1 MYLVNE
7 WIVRKLKIFIAMH
20 ATIFIFALIY
30 LSDKTTKNHIAF
42 IRRKR
47 LIQEYCDQM
56 KSENNIHSMK
66 NKISA
71 ERMKIQKNIA
81 GKSATCTIPS
91 APINWRTSFIS
102 DCRVWESM
110 LDFCWNSLIR
120 RRFHRF
126 ASRNVEWISAR
137 STRRCHSIPRQN
149 RGCHSRF
156 SFFFFIFICSFE
168 SSVSF
173 EI

>member
-1 MYLVNE
+1 
-7 WIVRKLKIFIAMH
+7 MH

-47 LIQEYCDQM
+47 LWYRNIVIKWNLKIIFIRWKIKYLQKEW
-56 KSENNIHSMK
+56 KS
-66 NKISA
+66 NK
-71 ERMKIQKNIA
+71 KKNIA
-81 GKSATCTIPS
+81 GKSATCTILS
-91 APINWRTSFIS
+91 APINWRTSYIS

-156 SFFFFIFICSFE
+156 FFSFSSFLFALLKVR
-168 SSVSF
+168 SVLKSRKVPM
-173 EI
+173 ISK